1 MMNCLQITR
10 SVGDFLEQ
18 KLKFRD
24 RMAFLLHIAMCRGCR
39 AYLEQIRLS
48 ILGLRSLKQPTDAGP
63 QVETLLN
70 RFREEI
76 KHRDR

>member
-39 AYLEQIRLS
+39 AYLEQVRLS
-48 ILGLRSLKQPTDAGP
+48 ILGLRSLKQPTAAGP

-70 RFREEI
+70 WFREEI